1 VQSPPRPLTITL
13 LFLSPRRLEL
23 ALEGS
28 DSVMQS
34 KDELMLGRVSLVVL
48 WVQDLTGVLLEVAGI
63 GTLSVVWMKQL
74 KRRGRERQRQRGQER
89 EETERPKETQ
99 RERELEWSRE
109 GERGTC
115 LSKER
120 ASSE

>member
-13 LFLSPRRLEL
+13 LFLSPRRLQL
-23 ALEGS
+23 ALEGP

-63 GTLSVVWMKQL
+63 WTLSVVWMKQL
-74 KRRGRERQRQRGQER
+74 KKRERDTETEPRER
-89 EETERPKETQ
+89 EAKRNTQ
-99 RERELEWSRE
+99 RERERVRVVKRDRERKRE
-109 GERGTC
+109 GPV
-115 LSKER
+115 
-120 ASSE
+120 